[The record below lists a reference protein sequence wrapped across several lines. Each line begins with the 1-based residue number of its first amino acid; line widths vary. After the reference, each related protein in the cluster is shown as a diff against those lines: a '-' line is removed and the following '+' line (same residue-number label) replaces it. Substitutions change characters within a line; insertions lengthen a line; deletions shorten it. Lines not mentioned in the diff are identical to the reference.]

1 MKVIF
6 FFLRHPPFG
15 YRYRMSSKRLRL
27 FVSEV
32 GQLADA
38 EIVIADAAREFVLWR
53 SLRII

>member
-1 MKVIF
+1 
-6 FFLRHPPFG
+6 
-15 YRYRMSSKRLRL
+15 MSSKRLRL